1 MLKLVSVH
9 AVLVLLLV
17 HVLVSRLLHVVVL
30 TLLRVVVLKSMCV
43 VVLCAVLLTVMGVM
57 PLRSVHES
65 SLSWACTTLPS
76 EEHQRHRRQRSRH
89 RPSRG
94 RS

>member
-1 MLKLVSVH
+1 MLKLVSVC
-9 AVLVLLLV
+9 AVVVLMLV

-30 TLLRVVVLKSMCV
+30 R
-43 VVLCAVLLTVMGVM
+43 AVLLTVMGVM

-65 SLSWACTTLPS
+65 SLGWTCTTLPS
-76 EEHQRHRRQRSRH
+76 EEHRRHRRQRSRR

>member
-1 MLKLVSVH
+1 MLKLASVSATV
-9 AVLVLLLV
+9 VLMLV

-30 TLLRVVVLKSMCV
+30 TLLRVVVLRSV
-43 VVLCAVLLTVMGVM
+43 RVVLLLAVLLTVVGVM

-65 SLSWACTTLPS
+65 SLGWSCTTLPS
-76 EEHQRHRRQRSRH
+76 EEHQRHRRQRSRR

>member
-9 AVLVLLLV
+9 AVVVLMLV
-17 HVLVSRLLHVVVL
+17 HVLVSRSVHMVVL
-30 TLLRVVVLKSMCV
+30 TLLRVVV
-43 VVLCAVLLTVMGVM
+43 LTVMGVM
-57 PLRSVHES
+57 PLRSVHAS
-65 SLSWACTTLPS
+65 SLGWTCTTLPP
-76 EEHQRHRRQRSRH
+76 EEHQRHGRQRSRR